1 MYQTVCHKL
10 SPFCCLCSLLHWPCL
25 QIDLREVKLTP
36 WIMNRHQDWSLS
48 LDMASGN
55 AAIFLWGLAM
65 YGNAKLQTVKK
76 KLIVRK
82 KRERFY
88 CFCLEIAIWHFDK
101 AGNLPY
107 LLSVSN
113 NKSYSRFSQTFP
125 KRNRA
130 LRCLTLRKMKQSLR
144 ERVGSNEKFAVK
156 SIKHKWRWN
165 EAGNVRRKML
175 TSPCAPCSAPFLWDP
190 QLAFKSH
197 LYPQMFAKSSELKW
211 I

>member
-1 MYQTVCHKL
+1 MYTLGMYQTVCHKL

-82 KRERFY
+82 KKREI
-88 CFCLEIAIWHFDK
+88 LLLLP
-101 AGNLPY
+101 GNSY
-107 LLSVSN
+107 L
-113 NKSYSRFSQTFP
+113 TFW
-125 KRNRA
+125 
-130 LRCLTLRKMKQSLR
+130 QS
-144 ERVGSNEKFAVK
+144 GKFAIFALCIKQQIIFSFFPDVSETQSSITMPNITKNETEFAGK
-156 SIKHKWRWN
+156 SR
-165 EAGNVRRKML
+165 
-175 TSPCAPCSAPFLWDP
+175 
-190 QLAFKSH
+190 Q
-197 LYPQMFAKSSELKW
+197 
-211 I
+211 